1 MYSMCTGQARLFYR
15 PSKRSIQHM
24 AGRIH
29 ALTDEAM
36 VWQATAGSIS
46 RNYRALDSCTMA

>member
-1 MYSMCTGQARLFYR
+1 MCTGQARLFYR

-24 AGRIH
+24 VGRIH